1 MFSQQLAVMHSLPNI
16 QIVSYK
22 IVGNSHL
29 QCMLT
34 VISVLS
40 LVEEY
45 ISVIAIRNSYLFTVC
60 RP

>member
-1 MFSQQLAVMHSLPNI
+1 MFSQQVAVMHSLPII

-34 VISVLS
+34 VSVLS
-40 LVEEY
+40 LVAEY
-45 ISVIAIRNSYLFTVC
+45 ISVIAIRRGLY
-60 RP
+60 